1 MTQLP
6 ETELAGIARGRE
18 AFARF
23 GWKPYMHN
31 PHLKRW
37 LHRIDIPTLLLWGEQ
52 DGIVRTILW
61 RGLARGDSRRAH
73 GCHLRTPA
81 TSRTGNSRE
90 ASPTGSRV
98 SPKPTEE
105 RAMRCW
111 YFSEMAYHPAWEAG
125 LARGTLRV
133 VLPSSNFDPPT
144 AHGLLNR
151 YLDEFA
157 LCDEV
162 GLDIM
167 VNEHH
172 STATCMTVSVPMA
185 LAIIA
190 RETKRAR
197 LLSLGNPI
205 ANRPDPVR
213 VAEEMAWLDVLSGGR
228 LEMGLVKGAPYEIQ
242 PANSNPATLMRRYW
256 EAHDLILKAMSTH
269 DGPFNWEGEFFHY
282 RSVNIWPKPV
292 QKPTPPV
299 WMTGMSVGYRHA
311 GGGTRPRGGHAAV
324 GRHGEAD
331 VRRVSPTRA
340 RTGLGGRAGPDG
352 LCRGGRRRRHARG
365 RAAAGRSDRRLCAH
379 RAGGGGA
386 VHQSARL
393 QLDRRQRRDH
403 AGRAAR
409 ASHREGPAGQH
420 DRSPHAPRCS
430 SSWTPTPCSP
440 ARRTTC
446 SARSGISPPAWAAS
460 AICCSSARADS

>member
-1 MTQLP
+1 
-6 ETELAGIARGRE
+6 
-18 AFARF
+18 
-23 GWKPYMHN
+23 
-31 PHLKRW
+31 
-37 LHRIDIPTLLLWGEQ
+37 
-52 DGIVRTILW
+52 
-61 RGLARGDSRRAH
+61 
-73 GCHLRTPA
+73 
-81 TSRTGNSRE
+81 
-90 ASPTGSRV
+90 
-98 SPKPTEE
+98 
-105 RAMRCW
+105 MRCW

-125 LARGTLRV
+125 LQRGTLRV

-197 LLSLGNPI
+197 LLSLGTPI

-256 EAHDLILKAMSTH
+256 EAHDLILKAMTTH
-269 DGPFNWEGEFFHY
+269 DGPFNWEGEFFQY
-282 RSVNIWPKPV
+282 RSVNIWPKPI

-299 WMTGMSVGYRHA
+299 WMTGMSVDTGKLAAERGHVV
-311 GGGTRPRGGHAAV
+311 GTLLSGGTAKPMYDAYRQ
-324 GRHGEAD
+324 
-331 VRRVSPTRA
+331 RA
-340 RTGLGGRAGPDG
+340 RELGWDGGTGPHG
-352 LCRGGRRRRHARG
+352 LCRGCRRRRDARG
-365 RAAAGRSDRRLCAH
+365 RSAPGGSDRRLCAD
-379 RAGGGGA
+379 RAGCGGA

-393 QLDRRQRRDH
+393 QLGRRQCGDH
-403 AGRAAR
+403 AGGAAR
-409 ASHREGPAGQH
+409 APHRQGPAGQH
-420 DRSPHAPRCS
+420 NRPSKGDGAAVHGHRHRVRRHSGRCV
-430 SSWTPTPCSP
+430 
-440 ARRTTC
+440 R
-446 SARSGISPPAWAAS
+446 ARSRHSTPGWVAS
-460 AICCSSARADS
+460 ATCCSSVRAGF